1 MFFPSLVLLPYQN
14 KDKIAA
20 KYCPTNTNYL
30 KLALF
35 AFLPGS
41 IKISKLDLLP
51 FKSLKKSI
59 IGHFYLLM
67 QIKKNKDNNKCKKG
81 WLKEK

>member
-1 MFFPSLVLLPYQN
+1 MFFPSLVLLPYQY
-14 KDKIAA
+14 KDKIAT
-20 KYCPTNTNYL
+20 KYSPTNTNYL

-51 FKSLKKSI
+51 FKSLKKKHYWPFLS
-59 IGHFYLLM
+59 FDAN
-67 QIKKNKDNNKCKKG
+67 KKTRTITNAR
-81 WLKEK
+81 KERMT

>member
-1 MFFPSLVLLPYQN
+1 MFFPSLVLLPYEN

-20 KYCPTNTNYL
+20 KSCPTNTNYL
-30 KLALF
+30 EIALF

-51 FKSLKKSI
+51 FKSLKKKHYWPFLS
-59 IGHFYLLM
+59 FDANK
-67 QIKKNKDNNKCKKG
+67 KKNKDNNNNKYKKRMT
-81 WLKEK
+81 